1 MFYLEANK
9 NSAQVFKMFCVNKT
23 KFGKIMNCK
32 EIEHKI
38 NNLIDLKEAENL
50 PSEIKEH
57 LDNCDSCSRFYR
69 VSMDLENFL
78 RERKEAE
85 VSDIFFNQV
94 MNKLEA
100 QKKSDTKVIKHSFLR
115 SYRSVAASVLF
126 ILALGLGILVGNY
139 SANTI
144 SNNTIALNQDSDDIL
159 GIQVADN
166 SYDLI
171 NFNE

>member
-1 MFYLEANK
+1 
-9 NSAQVFKMFCVNKT
+9 
-23 KFGKIMNCK
+23 MNCK

-50 PSEIKEH
+50 PKEIKDH

-69 VSMDLENFL
+69 ASLDLESFL
-78 RERKEAE
+78 QERKAADA
-85 VSDIFFNQV
+85 SNLFFDQV
-94 MNKLEA
+94 MNKWEA
-100 QKKSDTKVIKHSFLR
+100 QIKSETKVIKHSFLR
-115 SYRSVAASVLF
+115 SYRSIAASVLF
-126 ILALGLGILVGNY
+126 ILALGIGVLVGKY
-139 SANTI
+139 SANTLNNNSI
-144 SNNTIALNQDSDDIL
+144 AIHQESNDIL